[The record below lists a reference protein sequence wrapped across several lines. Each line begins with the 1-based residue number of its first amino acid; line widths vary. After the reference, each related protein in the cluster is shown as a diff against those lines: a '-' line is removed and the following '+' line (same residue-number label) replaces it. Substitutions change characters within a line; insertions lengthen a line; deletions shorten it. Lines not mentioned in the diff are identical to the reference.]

1 MRKEKNYGKSVG
13 LGGEGGYSLKWPIR
27 AGSARSTNGRI
38 NSDRFSKRALK
49 AQAYGGWG
57 GGEGFGYMLPQES
70 FGILTFKSPLFLV
83 SESFR
88 QDIVGK
94 LQ

>member
-1 MRKEKNYGKSVG
+1 MRK
-13 LGGEGGYSLKWPIR
+13 LM
-27 AGSARSTNGRI
+27 
-38 NSDRFSKRALK
+38 
-49 AQAYGGWG
+49 G
-57 GGEGFGYMLPQES
+57 GGGGGGGFRYMPPPEM
-70 FGILTFKSPLFLV
+70 FGILTFKSPLLV

>member
-1 MRKEKNYGKSVG
+1 M
-13 LGGEGGYSLKWPIR
+13 GG
-27 AGSARSTNGRI
+27 
-38 NSDRFSKRALK
+38 
-49 AQAYGGWG
+49 G

-70 FGILTFKSPLFLV
+70 FEILTFKSPLFLV

-88 QDIVGK
+88 QDVVGK